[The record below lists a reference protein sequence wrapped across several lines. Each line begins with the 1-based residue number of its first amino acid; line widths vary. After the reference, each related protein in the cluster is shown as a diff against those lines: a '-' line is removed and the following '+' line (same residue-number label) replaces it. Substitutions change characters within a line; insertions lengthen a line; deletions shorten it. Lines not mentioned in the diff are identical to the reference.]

1 MDKREDLSYI
11 TDENGNDV
19 AIDVISEFERSE
31 NGKKFVIYTDYSEDE
46 DEQKEYYV
54 AEIVLRDDGEEE
66 LVEIEDED
74 DLNYC
79 QNVFDELVEKMMGD
93 SLSDSD
99 EEEIV
104 SA

>member
-99 EEEIV
+99 EEEVV